1 MAKSK
6 LNTILKDQRE
16 TLIYLAENCET
27 YAEIY
32 RSLEISKDSFYKY
45 MRESADFSDIIKNA
59 QDKLIRKNVDN
70 LKKSAQGNT
79 ITETIEEIKTD
90 KNGKIISK
98 HIKKTT
104 KQLAPDVTA
113 QIYLDKTRNK
123 RGIEYAEKQ
132 SRIEANRSK
141 AELNKSLTPKTGEA
155 NGMLTEIAKYLT
167 WKDGEDDE

>member
-79 ITETIEEIKTD
+79 ITETIEEVKTD

-113 QIYLDKTRNK
+113 QIYLDKTRNAH
-123 RGIEYAEKQ
+123 GIEYKEKQ
-132 SRIEANRSK
+132 ARIDLNTSK
-141 AELNKSLTPKTGEA
+141 TELNKALVPKKNGSTGI
-155 NGMLTEIAKYLT
+155 LKEIAEYLSG
-167 WKDGEDDE
+167 DDDE